1 MTKTLLIKNA
11 CVLVT
16 MDDER
21 REIAD
26 GAVYIRDNVIEQVGR
41 SADLPQQA
49 DEIIDAADHVV
60 LPGLVNT
67 HHHMYQSLTRVIPAA
82 QDRELFDWLMA
93 LYGIWRGL
101 TPDMIYTSALTS
113 MAELMLSGCTTASD
127 HLYIYPNG
135 CRLDDE
141 IRA

>member
-11 CVLVT
+11 RVLVT

-49 DEIIDAADHVV
+49 DE
-60 LPGLVNT
+60 
-67 HHHMYQSLTRVIPAA
+67 
-82 QDRELFDWLMA
+82 
-93 LYGIWRGL
+93 
-101 TPDMIYTSALTS
+101 
-113 MAELMLSGCTTASD
+113 
-127 HLYIYPNG
+127 
-135 CRLDDE
+135 
-141 IRA
+141 